1 MGAFEKE
8 GSLIGVS
15 CCKDCS
21 CWVSLSIEITLSDV
35 LEGLEIKDLGFGCGN
50 LQPKLRGQGLGFNA
64 QSLGFRAFRLGFRI

>member
-21 CWVSLSIEITLSDV
+21 CWVSLSREITLSDV
-35 LEGLEIKDLGFGCGN
+35 LEVLEIKDLGFGCGN
-50 LQPKLRGQGLGFNA
+50 LQPNA
-64 QSLGFRAFRLGFRI
+64 QSLGFTAFRLGLRI